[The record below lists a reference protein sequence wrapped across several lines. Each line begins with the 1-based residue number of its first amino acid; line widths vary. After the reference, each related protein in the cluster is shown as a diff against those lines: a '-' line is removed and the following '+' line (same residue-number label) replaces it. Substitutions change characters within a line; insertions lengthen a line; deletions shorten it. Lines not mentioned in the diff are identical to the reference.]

1 MTQPPFDTGAAP
13 QQVPPRC
20 YRHPDR
26 ETYIACQ
33 RCGRPICPDCM
44 NEASVGY
51 QCPECLREGQAHV
64 RQARTA
70 GGGLVPGRPGVVSTT
85 LIGINVA
92 AYLIMS
98 VTGGLWLSPLYQW
111 GVMLADGGVFQLPDG
126 SLAALDGVADGAYW
140 RMLTSAFLHA
150 SILHIGFNMY
160 ALYLFGPVLER
171 YLGTARF
178 LAAYLTSAVAAS
190 VFVYWLSGVHTP
202 TLGASGAIFA
212 LFGMALVIMYKQ
224 GQDVRG
230 LFALLAINVVIT
242 FLPGLDISWQGH
254 LGGFVTGLVFGA
266 AFAYAP
272 RERRNL
278 VQYAVFGAVW
288 VGIVGATVARTLQLA

>member
-1 MTQPPFDTGAAP
+1 MTQPPHEAGATP
-13 QQVPPRC
+13 RQVPPRC
-20 YRHPDR
+20 YLHPDR

-44 NEASVGY
+44 HEASVGY
-51 QCPECLREGQAHV
+51 QCPNCLRAGQAQV

-85 LIGINVA
+85 LIGINVV
-92 AYLIMS
+92 AYVLMMA
-98 VTGGLWLSPLYQW
+98 TGGLGDSVLWSW
-111 GVMLADGGVFQLPDG
+111 GVMLGDTAVFANG
-126 SLAALDGVADGAYW
+126 ESLEVLRGVADGAYW
-140 RMLTSAFLHA
+140 RLLTSAFLHA
-150 SILHIGFNMY
+150 SVLHIAFNMY

-171 YLGTARF
+171 YLGTVRF
-178 LAAYLTSAVAAS
+178 VAAYLTSAVAAS
-190 VFVYWLSGVHTP
+190 VFVYVLTPPNVP

-212 LFGMALVIMYKQ
+212 LFGMALVIMFKQ

-230 LFALLAINVVIT
+230 LLALVAINVVIT

-254 LGGFVTGLVFGA
+254 LGGFVTGLVLGA

-272 RERRNL
+272 RARRAL
-278 VQYAVFGAVW
+278 VQYAAFGAVW
-288 VGIVGATVARTLQLA
+288 VGIVAVTILRTLQLS